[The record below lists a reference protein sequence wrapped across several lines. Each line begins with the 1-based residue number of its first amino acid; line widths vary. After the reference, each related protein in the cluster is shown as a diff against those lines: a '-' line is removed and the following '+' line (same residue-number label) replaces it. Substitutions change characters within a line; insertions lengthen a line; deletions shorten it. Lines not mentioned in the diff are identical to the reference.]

1 MPTGQTHRLLSHLRQ
16 AALLRDGGGLTDGQ
30 LLGCFIERRDE
41 GAFTALVRRHG
52 PMVLGVCRRVLR
64 HEQDAEDAFQATFLV
79 LARKAA
85 SLRSRELVGNWLYG
99 TAYRTALEARATIAR
114 RQAREKQV
122 ENMPDPQ
129 VEAEAAW
136 RELRPVLDREL
147 SRLPDKY
154 RVPVV
159 LCDLEGRSRKEVARQ
174 LRVPEGTVS
183 SRLATARK
191 LLARRLARYGLA
203 VSGGALAALLAENGS
218 AAGVP
223 RVLLVAAGQAGA
235 VSARV
240 MALTEGVVKTMLLT
254 KLKTVGAVVL
264 AVFVSAGAVGLSF
277 QTRAQEPKQ
286 VSTDQPRQVGA
297 APKADRAA
305 PDELEEM
312 RLEIEALRRGLQA
325 TRERV
330 KTLEAEVQALK
341 GRDGAS
347 PQSGD
352 KRSDFNSNAYQKG
365 PYYYKAG
372 EPGPKQETGPD
383 LKSAQPKGKD
393 LRFDQVY
400 RELQRKDR
408 PRGADDPLA
417 EAEAALKKL
426 RQDPGDKQAADA
438 LERAFQRLKE
448 RPKTGTIYE
457 KEKREVR

>member
-1 MPTGQTHRLLSHLRQ
+1 MPAGQSHRLLSHLRQ

-30 LLGCFIERRDE
+30 LLAAFIERRDE

-85 SLRSRELVGNWLYG
+85 SLRARELVGNWLYG

-129 VEAEAAW
+129 VEPEAAW
-136 RELRPVLDREL
+136 RDLRPVLDREL

-203 VSGGALAALLAENGS
+203 VSGGALAVLLADNGS

-223 RVLLVAAGQAGA
+223 RALLVTAGQAGA

-254 KLKTVGAVVL
+254 KLKTVGAVAL
-264 AVFVSAGAVGLSF
+264 AVFVSAGAVGLTF
-277 QTRAQEPKQ
+277 QTRAQAPQRVTQEW
-286 VSTDQPRQVGA
+286 PREVGD
-297 APKADRAA
+297 APKAERPA

-330 KTLEAEVQALK
+330 KTLEAEVQALR
-341 GRDGAS
+341 GRTGAS
-347 PQSGD
+347 PQLDG
-352 KRSDFNSNAYQKG
+352 KG
-365 PYYYKAG
+365 PVGKYTDKN
-372 EPGPKQETGPD
+372 GPLDAPRDRPLEKFGIPD
-383 LKSAQPKGKD
+383 VKSAEPKGKD

-400 RELQRKDR
+400 REVQRKES
-408 PRGADDPLA
+408 PQGAEDPLA
-417 EAEAALKKL
+417 EAEAALKRL
-426 RQDPGDKQAADA
+426 RQDPSDKQAADA
-438 LERAFQRLKE
+438 LERAFQRLKG
-448 RPKTGTIYE
+448 RPKTGTKYE
-457 KEKREVR
+457 MEKREVR